1 MHTHSAVTLSGVCL
15 AILLFFSEVGR
26 YRSASRATTVSLQG
40 GSAARSASAWPVL
53 NCLNS
58 LFALQMGVD
67 VSRGEHL
74 RITLNLTLPALP
86 CAGESDI
93 CVAAVPVALPGLAL
107 IVLTLS

>member
-1 MHTHSAVTLSGVCL
+1 VTLSGVCL

-26 YRSASRATTVSLQG
+26 YRSASRVTTVSLQG
-40 GSAARSASAWPVL
+40 GSAACSASTWHVL
-53 NCLNS
+53 NI

-93 CVAAVPVALPGLAL
+93 HVAAFPVALPGLAL